1 MMVPFQFRPLTLG
14 RWNYTALRVATRFL
28 TTLWDYD
35 DDAYTFIGT
44 RVHGR
49 WKDHPIKGDRAK
61 QVTDILTAFSPER
74 HDVYFCPNAFSE
86 PKRRA
91 VFALPSRYAHCDID
105 DADPDRY
112 NPQPNI
118 LWRTSPGR
126 HQGIWIWQDKAA
138 GAIAEQYS
146 RNIVYKCGGDSNGW
160 SVTKMLRLPGTM
172 NHKPEYKTPFVKLLA
187 FDSEPQV
194 LPARF
199 AKFSPPRKAK
209 DAVQVDITEIDAQ
222 AIMRKYRRALGLS
235 AGTLMMAKRATYG
248 DRSKA
253 IFIIILA
260 LIGAEA
266 TDSEIAAVLL
276 ANVYFLSRHG
286 PDLDVAEQEIARIRA
301 KVEADQ

>member
-1 MMVPFQFRPLTLG
+1 MMVPFQFRPLALG

-146 RNIVYKCGGDSNGW
+146 RNIVYKYGGDLNGW
-160 SVTKMLRLPGTM
+160 SVTKMLRLPGTK
-172 NHKPEYKTPFVKLLA
+172 NHKPAYQSPFVKLVA
-187 FDSEPQV
+187 YDPEPQA
-194 LPARF
+194 LIPSL
-199 AKFSPPRKAK
+199 AKFRPVKKAAG
-209 DAVQVDITEIDAQ
+209 AVHVDVAGIDAE
-222 AIMRKYRRALGLS
+222 AVMRKYRRAVGLS
-235 AGTLMMAKRATYG
+235 AGTLMMAKRVTFG

-260 LIGAEA
+260 LIGAGA

-276 ANVYFLSRHG
+276 ANAYFLDKHG
-286 PDLDVAEQEIARIRA
+286 PDLDVAEREIARARA
-301 KVEADQ
+301 KAGGE